1 MKRSIWFW
9 LYFVIAIILGVYF
22 ATRIFMVSTGH
33 GPLSYVRSLSISAD
47 IPNKDLTPVAAA
59 AAVAPGTRAYGATL
73 DAINSRIASTAGVKN
88 AATRRLANGNLTVR
102 VQLYQAV
109 AQWTDGEQ
117 YYPLSADGTIVNNP
131 TTTRNPNTVVF
142 RGDVPNDISNI
153 TNTAHNMVADLDYL
167 EFIEKRRWNLHT
179 LGGITVML
187 PERDPAAA
195 IASLM
200 ILDKNHKILSRDID
214 VIDMRDDSR
223 ILIK

>member
-1 MKRSIWFW
+1 MVLAVFCHCDNTGGVFRNTYIYGVNGSRSVVICSQFK
-9 LYFVIAIILGVYF
+9 YFSKYPEQGFNPRCGRRGRRAGD
-22 ATRIFMVSTGH
+22 TGIRCNT
-33 GPLSYVRSLSISAD
+33 GRD
-47 IPNKDLTPVAAA
+47 KF
-59 AAVAPGTRAYGATL
+59 
-73 DAINSRIASTAGVKN
+73 ASTPGVKN